1 MTEDTAN
8 YRFVF
13 VVPKPNGIDF
23 GYLIENYE
31 TIEQAGVHFDRV
43 QERFESRG
51 LSPRFY
57 IMGEGANVMRQSAGQ
72 EKYRLDEHIRRGGTI
87 NGDWHGQLGY
97 ANQRSA

>member
-1 MTEDTAN
+1 MMEDIAN

-31 TIEQAGVHFDRV
+31 TIEQANVHFDRV
-43 QERFESRG
+43 EERAAAKG

-57 IMGEGANVMRQSAGQ
+57 VMGSGANVVRQSKGQ
-72 EKYRLDEHIRRGGTI
+72 DKYRLEEHLRRGGTVK
-87 NGDWHGQLGY
+87 GGWQGQLGY

>member
-1 MTEDTAN
+1 MKEDTAN

-23 GYLIENYE
+23 GYLIENYDS
-31 TIEQAGVHFDRV
+31 IEYANAQFDRV
-43 QERFESRG
+43 QERSEARG

-57 IMGEGANVMRQSAGQ
+57 IMGEGANVMRQSSGQ
-72 EKYRLDEHIRRGGTI
+72 DKYRLDEHIRRGGTI
-87 NGDWHGQLGY
+87 SGDWHGQLGY